1 MTATDSEI
9 AFPRLDA
16 RAVKELERIGRVRDT
31 TAGETLF
38 AEGDRD
44 ICFFVVLEGSIEI
57 VEHSSGEPIIVRL
70 HEPGEFTGDVDTLS
84 GRAVIVSGRVRDPG
98 RVVALSA
105 AELRQAVNGMPQL
118 SEILLRAFL
127 MRRAMLVEH
136 GIQGIKIIG
145 SRYSADAHHLR
156 DFANRNAIPFT
167 WWDVESDPQ
176 AESMLCQFRIPTE
189 ETPVVLMRD
198 GSLMRNP
205 TVSALGR
212 ALGLDVN
219 VQADHLY
226 DLVVVG
232 AGPAGLAAS
241 VYAASE
247 GLKVIT
253 LDAVAAGGQ
262 AGTSSSIE
270 NYLGFPAGIS
280 GRELTANALLQA
292 QKFGA
297 QVSVPANVSTLS
309 IENGVRIVRLEDG
322 TAIRTRCVLVASGV
336 EYRRLDVEGLEQYEG
351 VGVYYAATEMEARLC
366 HNAEVVVVG
375 GGNSAGQAV
384 MYLARHA
391 RTVHIVIRGDD
402 LGKSMSRYLVDRV
415 QSLPN
420 VKIHYGCSIDAMAG
434 DCQLEKVQLKYAD
447 GGGREISTPA
457 VFMFIGAEA
466 HTAWLKNCALLD
478 KKGFVLTGDDVVTAQ
493 RTANPQYNP
502 ARTPFF
508 LETSMPGVFA
518 AGDVRSGSVK
528 RVASAVGEGA
538 MAVSFVHAHLAAG
551 TTVQS

>member
-1 MTATDSEI
+1 MTVADSGI
-9 AFPRLDA
+9 AFPRLDS
-16 RAVKELERIGRVRDT
+16 RAIEALKRIGTVRDT
-31 TAGETLF
+31 TRGEQLF
-38 AEGDRD
+38 SEGDRD
-44 ICFFVVLEGSIEI
+44 ICFFVILEGSVEI
-57 VEHSSGEPIIVRL
+57 LEHSSGEPITVRV
-70 HEPGEFTGDVDTLS
+70 HEAGEFTGDVDTLS
-84 GRAVIVSGRVRDPG
+84 GRAVIVSARVRDAG
-98 RVVALSA
+98 RVIALSN
-105 AELRQAVNGMPQL
+105 EQLRQAVNGMPQL
-118 SEILLRAFL
+118 SEVLLRAFL
-127 MRRAMLVEH
+127 MRRALLVER

-156 DFANRNAIPFT
+156 DFANRNAVPFT

-176 AESMLCQFRIPTE
+176 AESMLCQFRIPAN

-205 TVSALGR
+205 TVGALGR

-297 QVSVPANVSTLS
+297 QISVPASVAAL
-309 IENGVRIVRLEDG
+309 RIDDGERVVQLDDG

-366 HNAEVVVVG
+366 RDADVVVVG

-391 RTVHIVIRGDD
+391 RRVHIVIRGDD

-420 VKIHYGCSIDAMAG
+420 VEIHYACSIESMSG
-434 DCQLEKVQLKYAD
+434 DCQLDSIRLRHVD
-447 GGGREISTPA
+447 GSTRDITTPA
-457 VFMFIGAEA
+457 AFMFIGAEP
-466 HTAWLKNCALLD
+466 HTAWLKDCALLD
-478 KKGFVLTGDDVVTAQ
+478 RKGFVLTGEEVMTAL
-493 RTANPQYNP
+493 RATGPQQMP
-502 ARTPFF
+502 VRAPFF

-538 MAVSFVHAHLAAG
+538 MAVSFVHAHLAAARA
-551 TTVQS
+551 TV

>member
-1 MTATDSEI
+1 MNTADAAN
-9 AFPRLDA
+9 AFPRLDP
-16 RAVKELERIGRVRDT
+16 RAIDDLREIGRVRET
-31 TAGETLF
+31 RAGETLF

-57 VEHSSGEPIIVRL
+57 IEHSSGSPLTVRV
-70 HEPGEFTGDVDTLS
+70 HEVGEFTGDVDLLS
-84 GRAVIVSGRVRDPG
+84 GRAVIVTGRVRDAG
-98 RVVALSA
+98 RVLALDNA
-105 AELRQAVNGMPQL
+105 GLRRAINAMPHL
-118 SEILLRAFL
+118 SEVLLRAFL
-127 MRRAMLVEH
+127 LRRAMLVER

-145 SRYSADAHHLR
+145 SRYSPDAHRLR

-176 AESMLCQFRIPTE
+176 AESMLCQFSIPAN
-189 ETPVVLMRD
+189 ETPVVLGRD
-198 GSLMRNP
+198 GTIMRNP
-205 TVSALGR
+205 SVADLGR
-212 ALGLDVN
+212 SLGLEVT
-219 VQADHLY
+219 VAADQLY

-247 GLKVIT
+247 GLTVLT

-280 GRELTANALLQA
+280 GRDLTANALLQA

-297 QVSVPANVSTLS
+297 GISVPATVVSLGLVD
-309 IENGVRIVRLEDG
+309 GVRVVTLEDG
-322 TAIRTRCVLVASGV
+322 TAIRTHCVLVASGV

-366 HNAEVVVVG
+366 KGTDVVVVG
-375 GGNSAGQAV
+375 GGNSAGQAI
-384 MYLARHA
+384 MYLAQYA
-391 RTVHIVIRGDD
+391 RTVHVVIRGDD
-402 LGKSMSRYLVDRV
+402 LGHSMSRYLVDRV
-415 QSLPN
+415 ESLPN
-420 VKIHYGCSIDAMAG
+420 VSIHRECRIEKFGG
-434 DCQLEKVQLKYAD
+434 ECQLDSVLLSYGD
-447 GGGREISTPA
+447 GSTASVPTPA
-457 VFMFIGAEA
+457 VFMFIGAEP
-466 HTAWLKNCALLD
+466 HTAWLKNCAHLD
-478 KKGFVLTGDDVVTAQ
+478 RKGFVLTGEDVVTAM
-493 RTANPQYNP
+493 RAANPPQTP
-502 ARTPFF
+502 VRTPFF

-538 MAVSFVHAHLAAG
+538 MAVSFVHAHLAAAG
-551 TTVQS
+551 ATA